1 MNQYDKESI
10 HQMSENSNR
19 IIRIPYEQDN
29 REQWLELRRR
39 GIGGSDAAT
48 VVGLNPWSSRLALY
62 ADKLGLMPERE
73 DNEAMRQ
80 GRDFEDYVAKR
91 WEEATGKKVQRVN
104 FILMNEEY
112 PWAFANIDR
121 RVVGEKAILECKT
134 TSVYNKSDFER
145 GEVPPTYYVQCQHYL
160 AVTGYERAYLAV
172 LVLNR
177 GFYHYTIERDELG
190 IISLMN
196 AEEDFWRDH
205 VQAQVPPAPDGSD
218 SAMEVLDNKYFVD
231 DVALMPDADD
241 LFERLEQ
248 VSEVIR
254 DYDKQ
259 KEALKQQIIARM
271 GNKARAQAQGWTAT
285 YLTQERT
292 SIDRKKLLELYPQAY
307 GDCVST
313 STYRTFRTK
322 KNKGGN

>member
-1 MNQYDKESI
+1 MNDKT
-10 HQMSENSNR
+10 NR
-19 IIRIPYEQDN
+19 IIKIAHTKDMS
-29 REQWLELRRR
+29 REKWLELRRM
-39 GIGGSDAAT
+39 GIGGSDSSA
-48 VVGLNPWSSRLALY
+48 VIGLNPWMSKLALY
-62 ADKLGLMPERE
+62 ADKMGLMPEKQE
-73 DNEAMRQ
+73 TEAMRL
-80 GRDFEDYVAKR
+80 GRDMEDYAAKR
-91 WEEATGKKVQRVN
+91 WEEATGKKAQRFNYLV
-104 FILMNEEY
+104 MNEKY
-112 PWAFANIDR
+112 PWGIANIDR
-121 RVVGEKAILECKT
+121 RVVGEDAILEIKC
-134 TSVYNKSDFER
+134 TSPYNKSDFAN
-145 GEVPPTYYVQCQHYL
+145 GEVPPRYLVQCYHYM
-160 AVTGYERAYLAV
+160 AICDVERCYLAV
-172 LVLNR
+172 LVYGR
-177 GFYHYTIERDELG
+177 DFYHFTIERNESE
-190 IISLMN
+190 ITALMN

-205 VQAQVPPAPDGSD
+205 VQAQVPPAPDGSE

-292 SIDRKKLLELYPQAY
+292 SIDRKKLLEFYPQAY

-313 STYRTFRTK
+313 STYRTFRVK
-322 KNKGGN
+322 KVKEEAK

>member
-1 MNQYDKESI
+1 MNDKT
-10 HQMSENSNR
+10 NR
-19 IIRIPYEQDN
+19 IIKIAHTKDMS
-29 REQWLELRRR
+29 REKWLELRRM
-39 GIGGSDAAT
+39 GIGGSDSSA
-48 VVGLNPWSSRLALY
+48 VIGLNPWMSKLALY
-62 ADKLGLMPERE
+62 ADKLGLMPEKQE
-73 DNEAMRQ
+73 TEAMRL
-80 GRDFEDYVAKR
+80 GRDMEAYAAKR
-91 WEEATGKKVQRVN
+91 WEEATGKKAQRFN
-104 FILMNEEY
+104 YLIMNEKY
-112 PWAFANIDR
+112 PFGIANVDR
-121 RVVGEKAILECKT
+121 RVVGEDAILEIKC
-134 TSVYNKSDFER
+134 TSPYNKSDFAN
-145 GEVPPTYYVQCQHYL
+145 GEVPPHYLVQCYHYM
-160 AVTGYERAYLAV
+160 AICDVERCYLAV
-172 LVLNR
+172 LVYGR
-177 GFYHYTIERDELG
+177 DFYHFTIERNESE
-190 IISLMN
+190 ITALMN

-205 VQAQVPPAPDGSD
+205 VQAKVPPAPDGSD
-218 SAMEVLDNKYFVD
+218 SAMEVLDNKFFVD

-271 GNKARAQAQGWTAT
+271 GNKARAQAQRWTAT